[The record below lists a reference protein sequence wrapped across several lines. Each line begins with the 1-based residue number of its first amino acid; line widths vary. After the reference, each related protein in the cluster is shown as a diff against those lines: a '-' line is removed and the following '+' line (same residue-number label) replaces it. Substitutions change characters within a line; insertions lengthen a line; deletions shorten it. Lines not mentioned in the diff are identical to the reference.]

1 MVFYKLLFLC
11 FFLVRGVEAAPL
23 PELDRLVREN
33 NLLKSENQ
41 LAKTPQVYVLFN
53 LVEKKIFI
61 KARGTVLK
69 ELSTDSLGIWGASIQ
84 VKLMTLLK
92 KDALIEPERKEIKP
106 AKEGEETTSELQA
119 LQVGDMP
126 ARYRLNLDGT
136 LWLYVRPKAEGTMS
150 NLLNILSSLKSHL
163 IIKPLGTLWHALR
176 GKSFTEVVIYLSE
189 NDARSLYWTF
199 QEGYG
204 CVIWSE

>member
-11 FFLVRGVEAAPL
+11 LFLAVRVEAAPA

-33 NLLKSENQ
+33 NLLKSEHQ
-41 LAKTPQVYVLFN
+41 LAKTPQVYVLFD

-69 ELSTDSLGIWGASIQ
+69 ELSIDSLRIWGASIQ
-84 VKLMTLLK
+84 VKPLTLLK
-92 KDALIEPERKEIKP
+92 KDALIEPGRKEIKP
-106 AKEGEETTSELQA
+106 AKEGEETTSELEA

-126 ARYRLNLDGT
+126 ARYRLSLDGNI
-136 LWLYVRPKAEGTMS
+136 WLYVRPKAEGTLS
-150 NLLNILSSLKSHL
+150 TVLNILSSLKSYL

-176 GKSFTEVVIYLSE
+176 GESFTEIVLYLSE
-189 NDARSLYWTF
+189 NDARSLYWAL

-204 CVIWSE
+204 CMIWSE